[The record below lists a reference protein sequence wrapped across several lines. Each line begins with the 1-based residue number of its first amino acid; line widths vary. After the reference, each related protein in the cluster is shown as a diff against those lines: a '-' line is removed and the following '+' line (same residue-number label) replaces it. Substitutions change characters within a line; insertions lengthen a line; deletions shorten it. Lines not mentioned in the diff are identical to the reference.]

1 MGCFFIILITI
12 DIDKAMPLGN
22 NLPGLLQ
29 DQFAQ
34 IGDVTGID
42 LFQLREIFFLKQHIF
57 GYIKSPLF
65 PKSFL

>member
-1 MGCFFIILITI
+1 MGCFFIILIAV
-12 DIDKAMPLGN
+12 DIDKAIPLGN

-34 IGDVTGID
+34 IGDVTGIH
-42 LFQLREIFFLKQHIF
+42 LFQLRKIFFLKRHIF